1 MKNIIFVFL
10 LVFSSN
16 MFAQELN
23 KVIIDP
29 QLEKEVLIGKCNR
42 DGLKSDVFAEYYNE
56 GYNNYVPDANTLKQL
71 KKRKKK
77 KGISIVIVMGSWC
90 GDSKEQVPKFYKI
103 LDQIGFKESKV
114 ELISVDGA
122 KSAGDEDI
130 SGLNIQRVPT
140 FFFYKDGR
148 EIGKIVETPTSSL
161 EKDMLLIVSL
171 N

>member
-1 MKNIIFVFL
+1 
-10 LVFSSN
+10 

-114 ELISVDGA
+114 ELI
-122 KSAGDEDI
+122 
-130 SGLNIQRVPT
+130 
-140 FFFYKDGR
+140 
-148 EIGKIVETPTSSL
+148 
-161 EKDMLLIVSL
+161 
-171 N
+171 